1 MSESIVSS
9 ARQLVRNIA
18 SASPMRG
25 PAISSSAPIA
35 RTVTSQTDVAKLIE
49 QVATGYGLTTF
60 DVEPCFRSPVHTRWC
75 LAIFGL
81 DDKPAEPC
89 PPELNQLIIKLVTI
103 GRLTYDVVKRLG
115 LEGIIHKYVVERMFN
130 ILAEVRGVAEIE
142 EELARLK
149 GIIKSALKNVTPELE
164 KSIMES
170 IRRSVPTV
178 NREQIVAIIEA
189 LKGNISPRDAAM
201 IIKGSKPTMVEE
213 ENKAEKRSQT
223 PAKEALATGK
233 SVRPVAG

>member
-18 SASPMRG
+18 SALPVRG
-25 PAISSSAPIA
+25 LAVSSSMVAPRA
-35 RTVTSQTDVAKLIE
+35 AASQTDVAKLIE
-49 QVATGYGLTTF
+49 QVATGYGLTTL
-60 DVEPCFRSPVHTRWC
+60 DVEPCFRSPTHTRWC

-81 DDKPAEPC
+81 EDKPAEPC
-89 PPELNQLIIKLVTI
+89 PQELNQLIIKLVTM
-103 GRLTYDVVKRLG
+103 GRLTPDVVKQLG
-115 LEGIIHKYVVERMFN
+115 LENVIYRYVVERATN
-130 ILAEVRGVAEIE
+130 VLTEVRGVAEIE
-142 EELARLK
+142 DELARLK
-149 GIIKSALKNVTPELE
+149 GIIKSALKTVTPDLE

-170 IRRSVPTV
+170 VRRSVPAV
-178 NREQIVAIIEA
+178 SREQIVAIIEA

-201 IIKGSKPTMVEE
+201 IIKGSKPATVEE
-213 ENKAEKRSQT
+213 ESKAEKRSQA